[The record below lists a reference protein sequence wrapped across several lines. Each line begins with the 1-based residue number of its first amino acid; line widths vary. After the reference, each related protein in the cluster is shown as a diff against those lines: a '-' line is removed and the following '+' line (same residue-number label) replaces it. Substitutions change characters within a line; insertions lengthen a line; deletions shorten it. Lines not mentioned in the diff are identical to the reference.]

1 MVWVIL
7 LTAVKPRSGM
17 NSEIG
22 QQDRP
27 LQEADWTE
35 SCVGRSQ
42 PHTSGRRAL
51 QAEGSIR
58 TEEEQRLC
66 GWRAMSK
73 GHRRVMD

>member
-27 LQEADWTE
+27 LQKADWTE
-35 SCVGRSQ
+35 SCGKESAS
-42 PHTSGRRAL
+42 HL
-51 QAEGSIR
+51 EGEHSR
-58 TEEEQRLC
+58 QRDPLEQK
-66 GWRAMSK
+66 SK
-73 GHRRVMD
+73 GYVAGEQ

>member
-7 LTAVKPRSGM
+7 LTVVKPRSGM
-17 NSEIG
+17 NSETG

-58 TEEEQRLC
+58 TGEAN